1 VIAMDLV
8 MLWMGW
14 LLVWLFGASALLA
27 FASTAQRRG
36 DGEMAFVVGAGF
48 LGGQFLITVWMRLLA
63 FAGLHFGLGTIGLP
77 LLAATA
83 IALAIAWRRHRAA
96 LLPDV
101 RDGLAALIGRALPPR
116 LRVVGAALLAWLALR
131 AALLLMEV
139 LRRPLFPWDAWTQW
153 ATKARVWYAEGT
165 LVPFVTGLQ
174 WLALP
179 NASVWFD
186 AAPHY
191 PATVPL
197 TQVWSAIL
205 LGRFDDA
212 LVNLPWWLTAVAFGL
227 ALYGFLRG
235 VGLRAHVA
243 LVGTWLVLSLP
254 ILDTHVAL
262 AGYADLA
269 MSAYFTLAGL
279 ALLRFLRT
287 RSRFEFAMLV
297 LMALACVTIKNP
309 GKLWLAMLVPALVAG
324 LVPKYGLRIAG
335 AMFALAALV
344 ALVLTRVGL
353 TFLGYRLQL
362 VFDMPWSGLTEAYFT
377 FANWHLLFYGVVA
390 TALLAGRRALAPP
403 LAPLTLIVAAGFAFL
418 MFGFAFTNA
427 RQWVEDQSTV
437 NRATLHLAPLIVV
450 WMILAFRAWADDR
463 AKATVAGPADLEAPH
478 EAATSAPAASR

>member
-1 VIAMDLV
+1 
-8 MLWMGW
+8 MLWIGW
-14 LLVWLFGASALLA
+14 LLVWLFGAAALIALA
-27 FASTAQRRG
+27 SPSRLHRV
-36 DGEMAFVVGAGF
+36 GEMPFIVGAGF
-48 LGGQFLITVWMRLLA
+48 LAGQFLLTVWMRLLA
-63 FAGLHFGLGTIGLP
+63 LAGLHFGLGTVGVP
-77 LLAATA
+77 LVAATA
-83 IALAIAWRRHRAA
+83 VELAIAWRRHGAA
-96 LLPDV
+96 MLPDV
-101 RDGLAALIGRALPPR
+101 RGGFRALTGAALPGR
-116 LRVVGAALLAWLALR
+116 LRLVAAALLAWLALR
-131 AALLLMEV
+131 AALLLIEV

-153 ATKARVWYAEGT
+153 ATKARVWFAEGT
-165 LVPFVTGLQ
+165 LVPFVSSSQ
-174 WLALP
+174 WLSLP

-212 LVNLPWWLTAVAFGL
+212 LVSLPWWLTAVAFGL

-235 VGLRAHVA
+235 VGLAALVA
-243 LVGTWLVLSLP
+243 LVGTWLVVSLP

-269 MSAYFTLAGL
+269 MSAYFTLTGL
-279 ALLRFLRT
+279 ALLRFVNS
-287 RSRFEFAMLV
+287 RSRFDLALLLV
-297 LMALACVTIKNP
+297 MALACVTIKNP

-324 LVPKYGLRIAG
+324 FVPKYGLSIAG

-344 ALVLTRVGL
+344 ALVLTRVGI

-362 VFDMPWSGLTEAYFT
+362 EFDMPWSGLTEAYFT

-390 TALLAGRRALAPP
+390 VALLAGRRALARP
-403 LAPLTLIVAAGFAFL
+403 LVPLTLIVAAGFAFL

-450 WMILAFRAWADDR
+450 WMILAFRAWADER
-463 AKATVAGPADLEAPH
+463 AKATVAGPPEAPH

>member
-1 VIAMDLV
+1 
-8 MLWMGW
+8 MLWLGW
-14 LLVWLFGASALLA
+14 LLVWLFGTAALLA
-27 FASTAQRRG
+27 LASTTRLRG

-48 LGGQFLITVWMRLLA
+48 LAGQFLLTVWMRLLA
-63 FAGLHFGLGTIGLP
+63 LTGLHFGLGTIGLP
-77 LLAATA
+77 LVAATA
-83 IALAIAWRRHRAA
+83 IPLAVAWRRHRAA
-96 LLPDV
+96 MLPDV
-101 RDGLAALIGRALPPR
+101 RGGFRALTGRALPTR
-116 LRVVGAALLAWLALR
+116 WRVVAAALLGWLALR
-131 AALLLMEV
+131 AALLLIEV

-165 LVPFVTGLQ
+165 LVPFVTASQ
-174 WLALP
+174 WLSLP

-205 LGRFDDA
+205 VGRFDDA

-235 VGLRAHVA
+235 VGLAPLVA
-243 LVGTWLVLSLP
+243 LIGTWLVLSLP

-269 MSAYFTLAGL
+269 MSAYFTITGL
-279 ALLRFLRT
+279 ALLRFLHS
-287 RSRFEFAMLV
+287 RSRFDLALLLV
-297 LMALACVTIKNP
+297 MALACVTIKNP
-309 GKLWLAMLVPALVAG
+309 GKLWLAMLAPALVAG
-324 LVPKYGLRIAG
+324 LVPRYGLRIAG
-335 AMFALAALV
+335 AMFALAALL
-344 ALVLTRVGL
+344 ALVLTRVGI

-362 VFDMPWSGLTEAYFT
+362 EFDMPWSGLTEAYFT

-390 TALLAGRRALAPP
+390 MALLTGRRALAQP
-403 LAPLTLIVAAGFAFL
+403 LMPLTLIVAAGFAFL

-463 AKATVAGPADLEAPH
+463 AKAAVAGPPHPRAPH
-478 EAATSAPAASR
+478 EAATSAPAAGR